1 MVAGRALARVLAIA
15 GGLVLMT
22 MAAGCYWKGG
32 FWTPLTAENVVGAWY
47 VKYPEDGSE
56 ETVLLRPGGV
66 LEQTCTLKGVIL
78 YQNEGAWEITD
89 EGRLVFRHY
98 IARWARRG
106 VEPWL
111 LDDFPVYWEGD
122 GLNIVT
128 DIYPYHNLQ
137 KIKTYGQS
145 AKP

>member
-22 MAAGCYWKGG
+22 MAAGCTAL
-32 FWTPLTAENVVGAWY
+32 TPENVVGTWY

-66 LEQTCTLKGVIL
+66 LEQTCTLKGEVL
-78 YQNEGAWEITD
+78 YQNEGTWEITE
-89 EGRLVFRHY
+89 EGLVFRHY
-98 IARWARRG
+98 MHRWARPG
-106 VEPWL
+106 VGPWL
-111 LDDFPVYWEGD
+111 LDDFRVYWLGY
-122 GLNIVT
+122 GYNIRT
-128 DIYPYHNLQ
+128 DADADHNLQ
-137 KIKTYGQS
+137 KVKTYGQS